1 MGVETNLRELISD
14 LLHRALV
21 HVQDVGELPDFD
33 VPTDVPVDASRHEA
47 HGDYGS
53 PVCLGLARQ
62 LHRSPI
68 EIARAVAAVVEPVP
82 YIAEVNVAPPGF
94 INFTL
99 DAKWLVHQVPAILN
113 AGEHWGNV
121 SFGAG
126 KRVQVEFVSAN
137 PTGPITIGSARNAVI
152 GDSLAAVLEAAGY
165 AVDREYYVNDA
176 GSKVRHFGGSILSR
190 YAGLFG
196 LDIPFP
202 EKGYPGD
209 YVTDLA
215 ELAKAEFGRRFLN
228 EDVGVATR
236 ALGHWGI
243 EQVLKGVKKDLSQLR
258 VEFNTW
264 FHEKELYRSGL
275 FDEMMA
281 RLRAGGYVAEYDNA
295 TWFQHEDLPKD
306 AVLIRSPEV
315 IPVEEDRPTYLASDV
330 AYLWHKLKIRGF
342 DTAIYVWG
350 ADHHGDVPRVK
361 AAAKALGLDTDRIV
375 IILYQ
380 MVTLR
385 RGEQE
390 IRMSKSSGEFV
401 TLRELIEEVGTDPI
415 RFMMLTRT
423 VDVTLDFDLDLAV
436 EQSERNPVFYV
447 QYAHTRIA
455 GVIRRAEELG
465 WDVNTL
471 GDPSLLTH
479 PSELALIRKMLSL
492 PEIITLAASNLAPHH
507 LTGYATELASLFHGF
522 YRDCRIVSE
531 DPDDLELSQA
541 RLMLARAAKS
551 VLAKVLHMMG
561 MTAPEQM

>member
-1 MGVETNLRELISD
+1 MNVKVNLRERLSK
-14 LLHRALV
+14 LLHRALIR
-21 HVQDVGELPDFD
+21 VQEVGDLPDFD
-33 VPTDVPVDASRHEA
+33 VPSDVPVDASRHEA

-53 PVCLGLARQ
+53 PVCLSLAQQ
-62 LHRSPI
+62 LHRSPV
-68 EIARAVAAVVEPVP
+68 EIARAVVEVIEPVD
-82 YIAEVNVAPPGF
+82 YIAEIDVAPPGF
-94 INFTL
+94 INFSL
-99 DAKWLVHQVPAILN
+99 DAGWVASQVPVILS
-113 AGEHWGNV
+113 AGERWGSV
-121 SFGAG
+121 GLG
-126 KRVQVEFVSAN
+126 EGRRIQVEFVSAN

-165 AVDREYYVNDA
+165 DVEREYYVNDA

-190 YAGLFG
+190 YAKLF
-196 LDIPFP
+196 DVSIPFP
-202 EKGYPGD
+202 EKGYPGA

-215 ELAKAEFGRRFLN
+215 QLAKAEFGRHFLN
-228 EDVGVATR
+228 EDVQVAAR
-236 ALGHWGI
+236 FLGRWGI
-243 EQVLKGVKKDLSQLR
+243 EQILKGVEKDLRQLR
-258 VEFNTW
+258 VEFDSW

-275 FDEMMA
+275 FDKMMK
-281 RLRAGGYVAEYDNA
+281 RLRDGGYVTEYDNA
-295 TWFQHEDLPKD
+295 TWFQHEDLAKD

-315 IPVEEDRPTYLASDV
+315 IPFEEDRPTYLASDV

-342 DTAIYVWG
+342 DTAIYIWG

-361 AAAKALGLDTDRIV
+361 AAAKALGLDTDRLV

-385 RGEQE
+385 RGDQE

-401 TLRELIEEVGTDPI
+401 TLRELIEEVGVDPI

-436 EQSERNPVFYV
+436 EQSDRNPVFYV

-455 GVIRRAEELG
+455 GVIRHAEELG
-465 WDVNTL
+465 WDVNVP
-471 GDPSLLTH
+471 GDPALLTH

-492 PEIITLAASNLAPHH
+492 PEIVTLAASNLAPHH

-522 YRDCRIVSE
+522 YRDCRIVSDIPE
-531 DPDDLELSQA
+531 DRELSQA
-541 RLMLARAAKS
+541 RLMLAKAAKS
-551 VLAKVLHMMG
+551 VLARVLHVMG

>member
-1 MGVETNLRELISD
+1 MNLTINLREQLAD
-14 LLHRALV
+14 LLHRALLR
-21 HVQDVGELPDFD
+21 VQEAGKLPGFE
-33 VPTDVPVDASRHEA
+33 VPVDVPVDASRHEA

-53 PVCLGLARQ
+53 PICLGLARQ
-62 LHRSPI
+62 LHRSPL
-68 EIARAVAAVVEPVP
+68 EIARAIAEFVEPVD
-82 YIAEVNVAPPGF
+82 YVAEVNVAPPGF

-99 DAKWLVHQVPAILN
+99 DTEWIASQVPAILD
-113 AGEHWGNV
+113 AGESWGNV
-121 SFGAG
+121 GLGEG
-126 KRVQVEFVSAN
+126 KRIQVEFVSAN

-152 GDSLAAVLEAAGY
+152 GDGLAAVLEAAGY
-165 AVDREYYVNDA
+165 DVEREYYVNDA

-190 YAGLFG
+190 YAELF
-196 LDIPFP
+196 DVEIPFP
-202 EKGYPGD
+202 DKGYPGE

-215 ELAKAEFGRRFLN
+215 RLAKAEFDRRFLD
-228 EDVGVATR
+228 EEPQVAAR
-236 ALGHWGI
+236 SLGRWGI
-243 EQVLKGVKKDLSQLR
+243 ARVLEGVEEDLRHLR
-258 VEFNTW
+258 VEFDTW
-264 FHEKELYRSGL
+264 FHETALYESGL
-275 FDEMMA
+275 FDEMME
-281 RLRAGGYVAEYDNA
+281 RLREGGYVAEYDNA
-295 TWFQHEDLPKD
+295 TWFQHEDLAKD

-315 IPVEEDRPTYLASDV
+315 IPFEEDRPTYLASDV

-350 ADHHGDVPRVK
+350 ADHHGDVPRVN
-361 AAAKALGLDTDRIV
+361 AAAKALGVDTERLV

-385 RGEQE
+385 RGDQE

-401 TLRELIEEVGTDPI
+401 TLRELIEEVGADPI

-436 EQSERNPVFYV
+436 EQSDRNPVFYV

-455 GVIRRAEELG
+455 GVIRHAQEMG
-465 WDVNTL
+465 WDVNAP
-471 GDPSLLTH
+471 GDPTLLTH

-522 YRDCRIVSE
+522 YRDCRIISDE
-531 DPDDLELSQA
+531 PGAAELSRA

-551 VLAKVLHMMG
+551 VLARVLHMMG

>member
-1 MGVETNLRELISD
+1 MDVEINLRERLSD
-14 LLHRALV
+14 LLYRALTR
-21 HVQDVGELPDFD
+21 VQETGGLPEFD
-33 VPTDVPVDASRHEA
+33 VPDEVPVDPSRHEA

-62 LHRSPI
+62 LHRSPM
-68 EIARAVAAVVEPVP
+68 EIAEAVVKVVDTVD
-82 YIAEVNVAPPGF
+82 YVSDVDVAPPGF

-99 DAKWLVHQVPAILN
+99 DTGWIASQVPVILS
-113 AGEHWGNV
+113 AGEQWGDV
-121 SFGAG
+121 RLGDG
-126 KRVQVEFVSAN
+126 ERVQVEFVSAN
-137 PTGPITIGSARNAVI
+137 PTGPITIGSGRNAVI
-152 GDSLAAVLEAAGY
+152 GDSLAAVLAAAGY
-165 AVDREYYVNDA
+165 DVEREYYVNDA

-190 YAGLFG
+190 YAALF
-196 LDIPFP
+196 DVDVPFP

-215 ELAKAEFGRRFLN
+215 ELAKAEFGRHFLD
-228 EDVGVATR
+228 EDRQTAIR
-236 ALGHWGI
+236 SLGRWGI
-243 EQVLKGVKKDLSQLR
+243 EQVLHGVEEDLRHLR
-258 VEFNTW
+258 VEFDTW
-264 FHEKELYRSGL
+264 FHEKSLYQSGL
-275 FDEMMA
+275 FNQMME
-281 RLRAGGYVAEYDNA
+281 RLREGGYIAEYDNA
-295 TWFQHEDLPKD
+295 TWFQHEDLAKD
-306 AVLIRSPEV
+306 AVLVRSPEV

-350 ADHHGDVPRVK
+350 ADHHGDVPRVM
-361 AAAKALGLDTDRIV
+361 AAAKAIGLDPDRIV

-401 TLRELIEEVGTDPI
+401 TLRELIDEVGVDPI

-436 EQSERNPVFYV
+436 EQSDRNPVYYV

-455 GVIRRAEELG
+455 GVIRHAKEQG
-465 WDVNTL
+465 WDVEAS
-471 GDPSLLTH
+471 GDPALLTH

-492 PEIITLAASNLAPHH
+492 PEVITLAASNLAPHH

-522 YRDCRIVSE
+522 YRDCRIVSDVPE
-531 DPDDLELSQA
+531 ERELSKA
-541 RLMLARAAKS
+541 RLMLARTAKS
-551 VLAKVLHMMG
+551 VLARVLHLMG